1 MIVQSK
7 FWRVI
12 VLQLLYSAVL
22 VLALFLAF
30 EFRFDLHPAPFL
42 VQFRFGLALSLGLT
56 LPALWLFG
64 QYRSL
69 LSYFGLPDAQK
80 IVFAT
85 TLSTLGMYASW
96 YMGFSQL
103 TPPRGV
109 IILNFVFASTGLI
122 CVRLLFRILRERF
135 SEKVPRNRKKKRLAI
150 YGAGSAGAAL
160 VEELLARPN
169 LRLEVCAI
177 FDDDHKK
184 AHTRLHGVP
193 IMGDLASLRKNSSA
207 LDLNEVILAMPT
219 AEPGRTRQV
228 VAQCRRLNLPVRTI
242 PTIHHVVN
250 GHLHLDRIKPVEF
263 EDLLCRESVEMEGAS
278 NQQWIQGRKI
288 MVTGAGGTIGAELA
302 RQIWACHPRSLVL
315 IDRNEPSLFAIEQEL
330 KEDGAGSEVIPVVA
344 DVGDGPRFQTILSQ
358 HGTDLIFHAA
368 AHKHVPLME
377 QQVEEALT
385 NNTLKTIRLA
395 DLAVQAG
402 VKDFV
407 MISTDKAINPTS
419 VMGASKRI
427 AEMGLQAVQKSQSS
441 MKIISVRFGNV
452 LGSSGSVIPTFRRQ
466 ITAGGPVTVT
476 HPEVTRYFMSVG
488 EPVGLVLAA
497 GRLGEGGE
505 IFILDMGEPVKI
517 EDMARQLIELSGFEP
532 GREIEIRYTGLRPGE
547 KLYEEL
553 CHNDEVTEKTD
564 HPKILRLKIKNSA
577 LRQKEEIESLIH
589 SAIKEA
595 SNGNITQA
603 KQKIRQMVP
612 EYTPWLG

>member
-1 MIVQSK
+1 VIIRNK
-7 FWRVI
+7 FWRLI
-12 VLQLLYSAVL
+12 TLQLLYSAVL
-22 VLALFLAF
+22 VASLYLAF
-30 EFRFDLHPAPFL
+30 ELRFDLHPDPFL
-42 VQFRFGLALSLGLT
+42 EKFRFGLALSLGLT
-56 LPALWLFG
+56 LPALWIFG

-69 LSYFGLPDAQK
+69 LSYFGVPDAQR
-80 IVFAT
+80 IVYAT
-85 TLSTLGMYASW
+85 TISAVGMIAAW
-96 YMGFSQL
+96 HMGFTQV

-122 CVRLLFRILRERF
+122 SMRLFFRVFRERY
-135 SEKVPRNRKKKRLAI
+135 SEKMPRNRKKKKLAI

-184 AHTRLHGVP
+184 ANTRLHGVP
-193 IMGDLASLRKNSSA
+193 IIGDLASLRKNSSS
-207 LDLNEVILAMPT
+207 LGLNEVILAMPT
-219 AEPGRTRQV
+219 AEPNRTRQV

-263 EDLLCRESVEMEGAS
+263 EDLLARELVEIEGPV

-302 RQIWACHPRSLVL
+302 RQVWGCHPRSLVL

-344 DVGDGPRFQTILSQ
+344 DIGDIARIQTILTQ
-358 HGTDLIFHAA
+358 QGTDLIFHAA

-385 NNTLKTIRLA
+385 NNSLKTIRLGEIA
-395 DLAVQAG
+395 AERG

-427 AEMGLQAVQKSQSS
+427 AEIGLQVVQNVHPS
-441 MKIISVRFGNV
+441 MKISSVRFGNV

-476 HPEVTRYFMSVG
+476 HPEVTRYFMSVA
-488 EPVGLVLAA
+488 EAVGLVLAA
-497 GRLGEGGE
+497 ARLGKGGE

-517 EDMARQLIELSGFEP
+517 ESMARQLIELSGFEP

-553 CHNDEVTEKTD
+553 CHDEEVTEKTE
-564 HPKILRLKIKNSA
+564 HAKILRLKIQNNS
-577 LRQKEEIESLIH
+577 LRQKEEIESLIR
-589 SAIKEA
+589 STLEEA
-595 SNGNITQA
+595 ANGNITQA
-603 KQKIRQMVP
+603 KQKIRALVP

>member
-30 EFRFDLHPAPFL
+30 EFRFDLHPAPFFK
-42 VQFRFGLALSLGLT
+42 QFRFGLALSLGLT

-122 CVRLLFRILRERF
+122 CVRLLFRVLRERF

-263 EDLLCRESVEMEGAS
+263 EDLLARESVEMESAS
-278 NQQWIQGRKI
+278 NQQWILGRKI

-427 AEMGLQAVQKSQSS
+427 AEMGLQAVQKSHPS

-488 EPVGLVLAA
+488 EAVGLVLAA
-497 GRLGEGGE
+497 GRMGEGGE

-603 KQKIRQMVP
+603 KQKIKQMVP

>member
-1 MIVQSK
+1 VIIQNK
-7 FWRVI
+7 FWRLI
-12 VLQLLYSAVL
+12 TLQLLYSAVL
-22 VLALFLAF
+22 VASLYLAF
-30 EFRFDLHPAPFL
+30 ELRFDLHPDPFL
-42 VQFRFGLALSLGLT
+42 EKFRFGLALSLGLT
-56 LPALWLFG
+56 LPALWIFG

-69 LSYFGLPDAQK
+69 LSYFGVPDAQR
-80 IVFAT
+80 IVYAT
-85 TLSTLGMYASW
+85 TISAVGMIAAW
-96 YMGFSQL
+96 HMGFTQV

-122 CVRLLFRILRERF
+122 SMRLFFRVFRERY
-135 SEKVPRNRKKKRLAI
+135 SEKMPRNRKKKKLAI

-184 AHTRLHGVP
+184 ANTRLHGVP
-193 IMGDLASLRKNSSA
+193 IIGDLASLRKNSSS
-207 LDLNEVILAMPT
+207 LGLNEVILAMPT
-219 AEPGRTRQV
+219 AEPNRTRQV

-263 EDLLCRESVEMEGAS
+263 EDLLARELVEMEGPV

-302 RQIWACHPRSLVL
+302 RQVWGCHPRSLVL

-344 DVGDGPRFQTILSQ
+344 DIGDIARIQTILTQ
-358 HGTDLIFHAA
+358 QGTDLIFHAA

-385 NNTLKTIRLA
+385 NNSLKTIRLGEIA
-395 DLAVQAG
+395 AERG

-427 AEMGLQAVQKSQSS
+427 AEIGLQVVQNVHPS
-441 MKIISVRFGNV
+441 MKISSVRFGNV

-476 HPEVTRYFMSVG
+476 HPEVTRYFMSVA
-488 EPVGLVLAA
+488 EAVGLVLAA
-497 GRLGEGGE
+497 ARLGKGGE

-517 EDMARQLIELSGFEP
+517 ESMARQLIELSGFEP

-553 CHNDEVTEKTD
+553 CHDEEVTEKTE
-564 HPKILRLKIKNSA
+564 HAKILRLKIQNNS
-577 LRQKEEIESLIH
+577 LRQKEEIESLIR
-589 SAIKEA
+589 SILEEA
-595 SNGNITQA
+595 ANGNITQA
-603 KQKIRQMVP
+603 KQKIRALVP